1 VTVVENETRLRGA
14 RAIEKT
20 EAQASLGVM
29 QTLSE
34 RGHPELPPPLVSDGG
49 SGCAEAMVE
58 VYGQVPEYSGRG
70 RPPTKKQPLPEWQF
84 LRAVKQRDEKGHFIG
99 TDQQVIFGEPEAV
112 LAQLSVGTVYV
123 ERTHLTMRL
132 SSGRL
137 VRKGLGFS
145 KDLGM
150 YRWAAAWEDIV
161 YNLVRPVKT
170 LRQRLTGQGRRK
182 WKPRSPAMAAGLSD
196 HLWSVRELLQ
206 VVPLPVVNS

>member
-1 VTVVENETRLRGA
+1 VTVVETETRLRGA

-20 EAQASLGVM
+20 EAQASLRVM
-29 QTLSE
+29 QRLAQ
-34 RGHPELPPPLVSDGG
+34 RGHPALPPPLASDGG
-49 SGCAEAMVE
+49 SGCAEAMLE

-70 RPPTKKQPLPEWQF
+70 RPPTKKQPSAAWQH
-84 LRAVKQRDEKGHFIG
+84 LRAVKQRDEQGHFIG
-99 TDQQVIFGEPEAV
+99 TDARVIFGEPEAV
-112 LAQLSVGTVYV
+112 VAELGVGTVYV

-150 YRWAAAWEDIV
+150 YRWAAAWDDIV

-170 LRQRLTGQGRRK
+170 LRQRLSGPGRRK
-182 WKPRSPAMAAGLSD
+182 WQPCSPAMAAGLSD

-206 VVPLPVVNS
+206 IVPLPVVNS